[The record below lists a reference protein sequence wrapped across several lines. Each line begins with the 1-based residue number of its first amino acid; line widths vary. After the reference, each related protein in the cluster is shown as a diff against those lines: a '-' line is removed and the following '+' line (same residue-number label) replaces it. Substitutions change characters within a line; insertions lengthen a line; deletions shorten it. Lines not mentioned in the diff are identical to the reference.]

1 MARLQT
7 EMMCVFLMLMLSG
20 VSDGN
25 TCICDATKSITCHGV
40 QGEPL
45 YLQVIPNA
53 TGYRLILKEI
63 TQNGASTIFRYKR
76 NQILFFN
83 ETLSSSLK
91 QRLHFT
97 AMNGTISINPATKG
111 DSGTY
116 QVEIINDDK
125 GVNVANITIQ
135 IIIQD
140 AHSTVTSTNTQ
151 ITVND
156 NPKME
161 TPVYVIR
168 ASACLG
174 VILLCGAVGVLCVCQ
189 RRTHTHKPGQT
200 TKCNET

>member
-125 GVNVANITIQ
+125 G
-135 IIIQD
+135 
-140 AHSTVTSTNTQ
+140 
-151 ITVND
+151 
-156 NPKME
+156 ME

>member
-45 YLQVIPNA
+45 YL
-53 TGYRLILKEI
+53 
-63 TQNGASTIFRYKR
+63 
-76 NQILFFN
+76 
-83 ETLSSSLK
+83 